1 MAAPRNRSRRF
12 YVWDREKYNMESP
25 EQALPTLFYL
35 LCAMSA
41 MAFLVSSYQWLWRV
55 ATHPQD
61 EYPIFEQTLK
71 RGQYFTF
78 LAVMILSILIGTYNH
93 ILYDT
98 KLNIVGE
105 ILVLVAAFGYAYA
118 LSKEE
123 KKIGAVLILAKGVSL
138 YLVFCALGWLLTFAL
153 GASLTHF
160 FNLFGLMGPAVLH
173 PQVVFIT
180 GLMWNVPIIILYIM
194 ITRSSERKQRL
205 QGYAF
210 HKFLFPVFLA
220 YTVLLVP
227 LLIQQI
233 SVSDEW
239 QKMRHE
245 KPVRTV

>member
-12 YVWDREKYNMESP
+12 YVWDREKYTMESP
-25 EQALPTLFYL
+25 EQTLPTLLYL

-55 ATHPQD
+55 ATQPQD

-78 LAVMILSILIGTYNH
+78 LAVMVLSIIIGTYNH

-98 KLNIVGE
+98 KLSIVGE

-123 KKIGAVLILAKGVSL
+123 KKIGAVIMLAKGVSL
-138 YLVFCALGWLLTFAL
+138 YMVFCALGWLLTFAL

-160 FNLFGLMGPAVLH
+160 FNLFGLMGPTVLH

-180 GLMWNVPIIILYIM
+180 GLMWNVPIILLYIV
-194 ITRSSERKQRL
+194 ITRNAERKQRL

-233 SVSDEW
+233 SVSEEW
-239 QKMRHE
+239 QQMKHE